1 MYECIFSPSVL
12 IESCTCYSGDCTK
25 KDINTDISDSFL
37 LQVHR
42 ATFSLL
48 NCSTQKSSSG

>member
-42 ATFSLL
+42 ATSSLL